1 MQRLLLDLSG
11 LVASMTFGSAFYL
24 WMAAMPLAS

>member
-11 LVASMTFGSAFYL
+11 LVACLSFGSAFYL
-24 WMAAMPLAS
+24 WMAAIPLT